1 MKPLEVKQQV
11 RLGLGKCVELVLSGI
26 RFRLFR
32 AAITVVIIALAV
44 AFLVTMLTESFIA
57 RSVAKAVYI
66 QTAPRRMLLHWTS
79 RLSLPLTE
87 AQIIKELNT
96 AEPGSEAWLEFE
108 AWGKLNDDQIAE
120 LKKVAAMQSEY
131 LEFADELSEGQ
142 KGVIL
147 GRVRGIDIF
156 PYLENPDNLDQFL
169 SGVRKFGLHSKL
181 PDGPDGVKPFV
192 AVWVETKP
200 LRERIFAGH
209 AGAISQVQPLLK
221 GKSVKAAL
229 ADADENLLAG
239 LAELGYRLPKEQL
252 PTVTEQARL
261 SLDAETLVKLLKIKK
276 ISQRLA
282 TRNKALLTDVNSH
295 MLFSNLSSTDGAKWL
310 LGIIEENNESI
321 EKNTLKPPAM
331 NTAEIKRVAAE
342 YLDGKKTPQSDALA
356 RFIAIDMVKSFI
368 TSRHPD
374 KKTENEITEAFFDE
388 LAADGQWLLDKIA
401 EHNDGLAATRIEP
414 LNMTADRITSA
425 AKNMIEESE
434 LSEVEASVA
443 EAAGQKGFMGFSP
456 RTISLLL
463 VSLMVCV
470 VGIANAMLMSVTE
483 RFREIATMKCLGA
496 TDGFI
501 MLNFIMESCFQ
512 GTAGG
517 IIGAIIGL
525 LLGVLRAWAN
535 YGWIA
540 MENLPFGE
548 LGMTACACI
557 GIGIVL
563 SALAAVY
570 PAWVAARLA
579 PMEAMRIE

>member
-11 RLGLGKCVELVLSGI
+11 RLGLGKCVDLVLSGI

-32 AAITVVIIALAV
+32 AAITVAIIALAV

-57 RSVAKAVYI
+57 RSVARAVNV

-79 RLSLPLTE
+79 RLSMPLTE
-87 AQIIKELNT
+87 SQLIRELN
-96 AEPGSEAWLEFE
+96 AAKPGDETWQEFS
-108 AWGKLNDDQIAE
+108 AWGELSNEQLAE
-120 LKKVAAMQSEY
+120 LKKTAEMQLSY
-131 LEFADELSEGQ
+131 LDFADELTEGQ

-147 GRVRGIDIF
+147 GRARGADIF
-156 PYLENPDNLDQFL
+156 PYLENPENFEQFI
-169 SGVRKFGLHSKL
+169 SGIRKFGLQSKL
-181 PDGPDGVKPFV
+181 PDGPDDVKSFV
-192 AVWVETKP
+192 EKWAETKP

-209 AGAISQVQPLLK
+209 KAAIAKVRTLLN

-229 ADADENLLAG
+229 AEGDENLLVG
-239 LAELGYRLPKEQL
+239 LNALGYRLPKKQL
-252 PTVTEQARL
+252 SAVAKQAQL
-261 SLDAETLVKLLKIKK
+261 SLDAETLAKLLKIQK

-282 TRNKALLTDVNSH
+282 AKNEALVTDVNSQ
-295 MLFSNLSSTDGAKWL
+295 MLFESLSSTEGAKWL
-310 LGIIEENNESI
+310 LELIEENNESVK
-321 EKNTLKPPAM
+321 KNTLTPPAL
-331 NTAEIKRVAAE
+331 NAAEIKKVARE
-342 YLDGKKTPQSDALA
+342 YLDGKNTSQSEELA
-356 RFIAIDMVKSFI
+356 KFADIDRIRKSL
-368 TSRHPD
+368 TAKHPD
-374 KKTENEITEAFFDE
+374 IKAEEVAVKIFFEE
-388 LAADGQWLLDKIA
+388 LATDGQWLLDQIA
-401 EHNDGLAATRIEP
+401 GYNGDLVSTRIAP
-414 LNMTADRITSA
+414 LGMTADRITSA
-425 AKNMIEESE
+425 AKNMLEESE
-434 LSEVEASVA
+434 LSEVEASVS

-456 RTISLLL
+456 RTISLLV
-463 VSLMVCV
+463 VSLMVCI

-501 MLNFIMESCFQ
+501 MVNFIMESCIQ

-517 IIGAIIGL
+517 IIGAVIGL

-548 LGMTACACI
+548 LGVTASGCI
-557 GIGIVL
+557 GVGIL
-563 SALAAVY
+563 MSALAAVY